1 MPAGVRSRPR
11 LSHTHFSETADTRR
25 PAPAEDTYNIKR
37 ERNMMRDS
45 DGIVIGYNT
54 INASEHR
61 AMPTGPA
68 LAEVRLRGRSERTAN
83 QAHGMHPRIV
93 HSPAAAK
100 ATKRRP
106 SIDASRDGRGRLGME
121 DLRNVLDR
129 PDRWH
134 DTAGR
139 CSREPVPRRLWR
151 RTRSWR
157 RISRSNHDWI
167 IGRAA
172 TKLETEAR
180 HTLRSTRILTVRL
193 PVIERCAALSER
205 APIPTM
211 ISHGLPR
218 TTARLRR

>member
-1 MPAGVRSRPR
+1 MSSCRAMAPQG
-11 LSHTHFSETADTRR
+11 SEADRGYRTLTSAKL
-25 PAPAEDTYNIKR
+25 PKLVALHQPKTLTTSNLNE
-37 ERNMMRDS
+37 NMMRDS

-68 LAEVRLRGRSERTAN
+68 LEEVRLRGRSERTAN

-106 SIDASRDGRGRLGME
+106 RMDASRDSRGRLGME

-134 DTAGR
+134 DIAGC

-157 RISRSNHDWI
+157 RIARSDHDWI

-172 TKLETEAR
+172 TKLEAEAR
-180 HTLRSTRILTVRL
+180 HTLRSTRILTVRVR
-193 PVIERCAALSER
+193 PSRDARCCQNEHQFR
-205 APIPTM
+205 Q
-211 ISHGLPR
+211 
-218 TTARLRR
+218 